1 MVLQRLTVSLM
12 LAITAVSAA
21 HGQTARS
28 GSGPSAQIQA
38 QLQQLASERTQLQ
51 AENERLKK
59 ELADLK
65 KDRDALDSAKK
76 AAEGRARAS
85 QAAISSSAAQRQ
97 SAEQDLEQQRART
110 EELVAEFRKTAQLLR
125 DVESDRT
132 TTKQSLATRDQEL
145 RVCADRNLALY
156 KLNGEVLDRL
166 EKRGAFGA
174 AVAEPFTR
182 LKRTQL
188 ENLIEDYRYRA
199 NEQQVEPPKDPAS
212 GN

>member
-21 HGQTARS
+21 HAQTARS
-28 GSGPSAQIQA
+28 GGGPSAQIQA

-59 ELADLK
+59 ELSDLK

-156 KLNGEVLDRL
+156 KLNEEVLDRL

-212 GN
+212 GD

>member
-28 GSGPSAQIQA
+28 GGGPSAQIQA

>member
-1 MVLQRLTVSLM
+1 MRSLALTISTALVLASLS
-12 LAITAVSAA
+12 TAHA
-21 HGQTARS
+21 QTARS
-28 GSGPSAQIQA
+28 GSGPSAQMQA
-38 QLQQLASERTQLQ
+38 QMQQLASERTQLQ
-51 AENERLKK
+51 AENARLRK

-65 KDRDALDSAKK
+65 KDRDALDSAKR
-76 AAEGRARAS
+76 AAEGRARSS

-97 SAEQDLEQQRART
+97 SAERDLEQQRART

-145 RVCADRNLALY
+145 RVCVDRNRELY
-156 KLNGEVLDRL
+156 KVNGEVLDRL
-166 EKRGAFGA
+166 ERRGAFGA

-199 NEQQVEPPKDPAS
+199 DEQQVEPPKDPAS